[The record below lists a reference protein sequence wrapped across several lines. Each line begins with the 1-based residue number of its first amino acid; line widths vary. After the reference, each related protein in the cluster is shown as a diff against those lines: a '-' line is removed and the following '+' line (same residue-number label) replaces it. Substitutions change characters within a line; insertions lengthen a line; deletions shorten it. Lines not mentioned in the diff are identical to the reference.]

1 MVSIDQTFHS
11 IISIMFILV
20 YYPTI
25 GFLLHPLFFSNKRFY
40 KINLNEAIF
49 LGLIANILFIYFW
62 NLFYPIN
69 KISFITFLLICLLIG
84 YKI

>member
-49 LGLIANILFIYFW
+49 QVNSKYIIHLFLEFIL
-62 NLFYPIN
+62 P
-69 KISFITFLLICLLIG
+69 
-84 YKI
+84 YK